1 MSQLHKKLSLFLYS
15 NIKSWKI
22 KKNVLLGK
30 ETVSASHQQVN
41 FIFSKLVL
49 NEYITH
55 QLLPYEE
62 KA

>member
-1 MSQLHKKLSLFLYS
+1 M
-15 NIKSWKI
+15 